1 MGCRFPPARFPF
13 VSMCVDLI
21 RRRLRLGPILGLAA
35 LGFAGCDSVSP
46 SRVPTAVAFLTQPAG
61 ASGGTPFTTQPVVEV
76 LDQNDERLAGTAVS
90 VTVGLGSNPSGGQ
103 LLGVTTVITTTG
115 LAAFGD
121 LTIDKAGTGYTLV
134 VSVRGAAASSAG
146 FDVMVGPAKRLRFLA
161 QPGGGLSATPLA
173 VQPVVEVVDAG
184 GNRETNQSRDVTLSF
199 GINPTAALLTGTVAL
214 ASTSG
219 LATFTDVAISRG
231 GTGYRLIASAAGL
244 APDTSQ
250 ALDVDI
256 HFVNITVST
265 FLGCGLAIEGDAYC
279 WGRNE
284 LGGLGVGFSGPIQS
298 RPVLLAGGF
307 TFRVVEGGAG
317 SNENGFWDGFG
328 CGFTTGG
335 ATYCWGRNNF
345 GQLGNGNTGTDS
357 NMPVPVTG
365 GHSFTKVSAGR
376 DHVCALTSA
385 GAAYCWGRNVTG
397 ELGNGTTDNSNVPA
411 LVTGGHVW
419 TDIDANGTDTCGLT
433 TTGDVYCWGGPP
445 SKLVGPW
452 VTEPT
457 LLGGGLKFKEVS
469 TGWFLHRCGV
479 TTDDDAYCWGQNFYG
494 ELGNGSD
501 TTDSGT
507 PEPVSGGLKF
517 KTVQAGA
524 QFSCGLTVAGD
535 AYCWGRD
542 AGNGTL
548 GQGSAVSSAVPL
560 KVVGGLTFESMTVGS
575 GQTCGVTPA
584 GVGYCWG
591 SGFSGERGDGTLELQ
606 GLRPVR
612 VRSP

>member
-13 VSMCVDLI
+13 VSMCADLV
-21 RRRLRLGPILGLAA
+21 RRRLRLFPILGLAA

-76 LDQNDERLAGTAVS
+76 LDQNDERLAGTPVS

-103 LLGVTTVITTTG
+103 LVGVTTVITTTG

-184 GNRETNQSRDVTLSF
+184 GNRETNQSGDATLSF

-284 LGGLGVGFSGPIQS
+284 LGDWASASAARSSRDRCCLPVASHFAWWKAGREATRTASGMGLAAAS
-298 RPVLLAGGF
+298 RRAARPTA
-307 TFRVVEGGAG
+307 
-317 SNENGFWDGFG
+317 
-328 CGFTTGG
+328 GG
-335 ATYCWGRNNF
+335 ATIS
-345 GQLGNGNTGTDS
+345 GNLATATRA
-357 NMPVPVTG
+357 PT
-365 GHSFTKVSAGR
+365 A
-376 DHVCALTSA
+376 
-385 GAAYCWGRNVTG
+385 
-397 ELGNGTTDNSNVPA
+397 
-411 LVTGGHVW
+411 
-419 TDIDANGTDTCGLT
+419 TCQCRL
-433 TTGDVYCWGGPP
+433 
-445 SKLVGPW
+445 
-452 VTEPT
+452 
-457 LLGGGLKFKEVS
+457 
-469 TGWFLHRCGV
+469 
-479 TTDDDAYCWGQNFYG
+479 
-494 ELGNGSD
+494 
-501 TTDSGT
+501 
-507 PEPVSGGLKF
+507 
-517 KTVQAGA
+517 
-524 QFSCGLTVAGD
+524 
-535 AYCWGRD
+535 
-542 AGNGTL
+542 
-548 GQGSAVSSAVPL
+548 
-560 KVVGGLTFESMTVGS
+560 
-575 GQTCGVTPA
+575 PA
-584 GVGYCWG
+584 G
-591 SGFSGERGDGTLELQ
+591 T
-606 GLRPVR
+606 
-612 VRSP
+612 RSPR